1 MRSIKKGDNHQG
13 YVARGEA
20 MAMTIM
26 GQTSSRKIMWRW
38 ILSLFGSDQSDA
50 VSFTKPTMNRA
61 SHLAISDLRGGM
73 DSLEAGQRGYITF
86 KEYQQLSGEKLD
98 DEFSSSGRDM
108 IAKTAATAHCEII
121 VSDAAQR
128 VYFSKKETV
137 N

>member
-1 MRSIKKGDNHQG
+1 
-13 YVARGEA
+13 
-20 MAMTIM
+20 
-26 GQTSSRKIMWRW
+26 MWRR
-38 ILSLFGSDQSDA
+38 IVGLFGSEQSDA
-50 VSFTKPTMNRA
+50 ICSTKPTEARA

-73 DSLEAGQRGYITF
+73 HSLEAGQCGYITF
-86 KEYQQLSGEKLD
+86 KEYQQLSGEKL

-128 VYFSKKETV
+128 VYFTKMETV